1 MRMSTVRTYALSLP
15 ETTEA
20 PHHHF
25 SSFRVRGRIFVT
37 IPPGDSVIHVFV
49 GEEDRERTL
58 AMYPDWT
65 GKLMWGA
72 KALGLRVTL
81 AAAPAA
87 IVRTLVRAAYD
98 ARAAKR

>member
-1 MRMSTVRTYALSLP
+1 MRMSTVRNFALALA

-37 IPPGDSVIHVFV
+37 IPPGETVIHVFV

-58 AMYPDWT
+58 AMYPEWAD
-65 GKLMWGA
+65 KLMWGA
-72 KALGLRVTL
+72 KALGLRITL
-81 AAAPAA
+81 APADAA
-87 IVRTLVRAAYD
+87 VVKTLVRAAYD

>member
-1 MRMSTVRTYALSLP
+1 MRMSTVRHFALALA

-37 IPPGDSVIHVFV
+37 IPPGETVIHVFV

-58 AMYPDWT
+58 AMYPEWAD
-65 GKLMWGA
+65 KLMWGA
-72 KALGLRVTL
+72 KALGLRITL
-81 AAAPAA
+81 VPAPAA
-87 IVRTLVRAAYD
+87 VVKTLVRAAYD
-98 ARAAKR
+98 ARVAKR